1 MGEFATKRRVPRRVF
16 LGRYLGNTM
25 LAAGGSLVGAA
36 AAYQIYR
43 HQAEADLGSLRRG
56 TLAIPGA
63 PVAPGSAVSAQP
75 PTEQPPAATQAAS
88 TVTAPAAANVS
99 AAPPSP
105 ADGSEPAVFAAQT
118 PAPSLANVSPDLLP
132 VRLRIESIGLTDT
145 PVVEVGTKLDKGQ
158 LVWDTADHAVG
169 HLIGTGLPGAAG
181 NMVLS
186 GHISSP
192 LKGQGSVFKNLPSI
206 ANKIGSRVSVQTA
219 SGTWYHYTITGTN
232 VVLPTDTWVMDPASS
247 PVVTLL
253 TCVPDGVY
261 THRFIALG
269 QLVAQG

>member
-1 MGEFATKRRVPRRVF
+1 MGERAAERRIPRRVF
-16 LGRYLGNTM
+16 LGRYLGNAM

-56 TLAIPGA
+56 TVAIPGA
-63 PVAPGSAVSAQP
+63 PAAPAVAAITPAAEPATATAAAAATGTVPAP
-75 PTEQPPAATQAAS
+75 PT
-88 TVTAPAAANVS
+88 
-99 AAPPSP
+99 P

-118 PAPSLANVSPDLLP
+118 PAPSAASVSPDLLP
-132 VRLRIESIGLTDT
+132 VRLRIESIGLNDA

-158 LVWDTADHAVG
+158 LVWETADHAVG
-169 HLIGTGLPGAAG
+169 HLLGTGLPGAVG
-181 NMVLS
+181 NMVLA

-192 LKGQGSVFKNLPSI
+192 LKGEGSIFKNLPGI
-206 ANKIGSRVSVQTA
+206 ANKLGSRVSVQTA
-219 SGTWYHYTITGTN
+219 GGTWYHYTITGTD
-232 VVLPTDTWVMDPASS
+232 VVLPTDTWVMDPATA

-261 THRFIALG
+261 THRF
-269 QLVAQG
+269 VAVGKLTA

>member
-1 MGEFATKRRVPRRVF
+1 MGERTKARRVSRRVF

-63 PVAPGSAVSAQP
+63 PVAPAASAAAQTGAAQSTAAAGSTV
-75 PTEQPPAATQAAS
+75 AAGSQAAG
-88 TVTAPAAANVS
+88 AL
-99 AAPPSP
+99 AAPPTP

-118 PAPSLANVSPDLLP
+118 PAPSAANVPPGLLP
-132 VRLRIESIGLTDT
+132 VKLRIESIGLSDV
-145 PVVEVGTKLDKGQ
+145 PVIEVGTRLDKGQ
-158 LVWDTADHAVG
+158 LVWETADHAVG
-169 HLIGTGLPGAAG
+169 HLLGTGLPGAPG
-181 NMVLS
+181 NMVLA

-192 LKGQGSVFKNLPSI
+192 LKGEGSVFKNLPGI
-206 ANKIGSRVSVQTA
+206 ANKLGSRVSVQTA
-219 SGTWYHYTITGTN
+219 SGAWYHYTITGTN
-232 VVLPTDTWVMDPASS
+232 VVLPTDTWVMDPATA

-261 THRFIALG
+261 THRFVALG
-269 QLVAQG
+269 QLAAG